1 MRDNEEIKKESKKT
15 VDGKDG
21 ELLKM
26 KDQMLSLK
34 IEMKTLEKQTQYDLH
49 VREEVWKADMQK
61 LQ

>member
-49 VREEVWKADMQK
+49 VREEVRQIMFGVQI
-61 LQ
+61 